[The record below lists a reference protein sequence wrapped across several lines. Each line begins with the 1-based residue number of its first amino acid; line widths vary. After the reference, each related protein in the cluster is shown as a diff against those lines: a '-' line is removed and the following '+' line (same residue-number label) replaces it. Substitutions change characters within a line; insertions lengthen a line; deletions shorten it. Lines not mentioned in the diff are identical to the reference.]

1 MFAARVAAYT
11 RMKNADRLDVAASRD
26 PIRIRSG
33 SDLQRPNEESCESAV
48 AALSTH
54 SGQ

>member
-1 MFAARVAAYT
+1 VFAARVAAYT

-26 PIRIRSG
+26 PIRIRSAAAY
-33 SDLQRPNEESCESAV
+33 EESCESAV